1 MVPLLLFVAVFYP
14 LLFINND
21 YNQTL
26 ITGNKTISYNDSF
39 NTSFLNLTKYNVNLT
54 KYNVNLT
61 KYNVNLTNVYNN
73 TDVYYN
79 SKLCKFCNSIVALI
93 KNEIMIS
100 NKTIN
105 EVDDVLRFVCN
116 HTRLVYKKECLD
128 IIDDLQFIVNLILL
142 GISPRNIC
150 QRISLC

>member
-39 NTSFLNLTKYNVNLT
+39 NTSFL
-54 KYNVNLT
+54 NLT